1 VRYQIG
7 DLPSALHCFAVGF
20 GERADTIWADAFR
33 AQFVLDE
40 ATVYNSHHF
49 IQGGQEDSP

>member
-1 VRYQIG
+1 MWTA
-7 DLPSALHCFAVGF
+7 LAFPSVGF
-20 GERADTIWADAFR
+20 GERADTIWDDAFR
-33 AQFVLDE
+33 AQFGLEE